1 MLMKLQWG
9 RCFDAAERRILMTGD
24 PKVGNFNGAAAL
36 MQRKDVS
43 CLPAHQK
50 RTHFNGAA
58 ALMQRK
64 EEISARSADAKE
76 HTSMGP
82 LL

>member
-36 MQRKDVS
+36 MQRKEIGRIRQYRCNS
-43 CLPAHQK
+43 
-50 RTHFNGAA
+50 HFNGAA

-64 EEISARSADAKE
+64 VHTSSHFLPPDMP
-76 HTSMGP
+76 TSMGP